1 MTIEL
6 SQEQLAVLEQTRAVD
21 TPDVFE
27 GLLQAARPEMAKV
40 VRETMGPAQPIPTT
54 LTELRDLYLT
64 VTLHAPALE
73 AVNYKAARRE
83 AFRDSIRL
91 LDTGHLWFGEGARAG
106 AYRVQNVEQVI
117 TASRPWRARLK
128 AFAAQA
134 FVFEPETAETFADV
148 TTSGTLEEEI
158 DDLKML
164 IQGAKLHQDALAGVG
179 FSTEL
184 LRQGDMLLRQAES
197 RDLLGVLG
205 IRNQEEAI
213 TLRNT
218 LLTYAIQLG
227 REARAAG
234 VNGCYDNPEA
244 RRRFEAASFR
254 DALRR
259 LRPRRRGG
267 AGQDD
272 SVVDEPATAPPAE
285 EPAGGTPV

>member
-1 MTIEL
+1 
-6 SQEQLAVLEQTRAVD
+6 
-21 TPDVFE
+21 
-27 GLLQAARPEMAKV
+27 
-40 VRETMGPAQPIPTT
+40 MGPAQPIPTT

-64 VTLHAPALE
+64 VTLHASALS
-73 AVNYKAARRE
+73 AVNYKAPRRE
-83 AFRDSIRL
+83 QFRDSIRL
-91 LDTGHLWFGEGARAG
+91 LDTGHLGFGEGARGG

-134 FVFEPETAETFADV
+134 FVFEPETAEIFADV
-148 TTSGTLEEEI
+148 NTSGTLEEEI
-158 DDLKML
+158 DDL
-164 IQGAKLHQDALAGVG
+164 
-179 FSTEL
+179 
-184 LRQGDMLLRQAES
+184 
-197 RDLLGVLG
+197 
-205 IRNQEEAI
+205 
-213 TLRNT
+213 
-218 LLTYAIQLG
+218 YAIQLG

-272 SVVDEPATAPPAE
+272 SGVEEPAAPPPAE